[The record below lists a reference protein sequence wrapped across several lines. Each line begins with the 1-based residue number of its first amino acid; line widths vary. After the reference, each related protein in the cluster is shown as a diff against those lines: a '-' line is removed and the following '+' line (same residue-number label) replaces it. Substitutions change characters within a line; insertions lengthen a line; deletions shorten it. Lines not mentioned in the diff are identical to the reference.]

1 MALVLLLEHY
11 RQEDPDAVYD
21 SPEVDPEHPLPVGKC
36 AFPDGPARTPDA
48 RVVADDVHR
57 AEGLERLLREL
68 LHLLRLRDVG
78 ADREHRRAPL
88 AHLGVGLIEGALFH
102 IREHDLHTFGRKALG
117 EAAADPARCA
127 RHDCH
132 SVSKLSHVAPC

>member
-1 MALVLLLEHY
+1 MAFVLLLEHD
-11 RQEDPDAVYD
+11 RQENTDAVYD
-21 SPEVDPEHPLPVGKC
+21 APEVDPEHPLPVGEG
-36 AFPDGPARTPDA
+36 AFPEGPARTADA

-68 LHLLRLRDVG
+68 LHLLRLRDIG
-78 ADREHRRAPL
+78 ADGKHRRAPL
-88 AHLGVGLIEGALFH
+88 AHLRVGLIEGALFN
-102 IREHDLHTFGRKALG
+102 IRQNNLHAFGGEALG
-117 EAAADPARCA
+117 KAAADPARRA